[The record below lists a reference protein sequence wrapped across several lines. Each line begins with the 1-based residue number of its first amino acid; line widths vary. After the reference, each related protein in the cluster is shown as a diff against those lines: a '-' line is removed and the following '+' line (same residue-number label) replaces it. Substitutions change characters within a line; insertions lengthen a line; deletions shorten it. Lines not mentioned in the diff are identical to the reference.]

1 MTDSLREKLVNT
13 CAPVAPLYLSETE
26 LDSYPYVVYD
36 MTTDPVIT
44 KDGIA
49 GYKGDTSI
57 RIVGQDL
64 EALDTI
70 RAGIESAISLG
81 MHDSFFGSNLTEITK
96 ECDNGIWTIELTYT
110 LKQYADWAPTVEQNN
125 E

>member
-13 CAPVAPLYLSETE
+13 CASVAPLYLSETE

-70 RAGIESAISLG
+70 RAGIENAIALG
-81 MHDSFFGSNLTEITK
+81 MHDSIFGSNLTEITK

>member
-70 RAGIESAISLG
+70 RAGIENAIALG
-81 MHDSFFGSNLTEITK
+81 MHDSIFGSNLTEITK